1 VTPTSESASRTSSS
15 LNGFTMASIFFM
27 AVLLPRFGPVS
38 LIL

>member
-27 AVLLPRFGPVS
+27 HWS
-38 LIL
+38 LRDGDHCTA